1 MWFRRSICGL
11 IQYDAARSRI
21 STPGTKVWR
30 MTGVIPSGVD
40 WHGSAELH
48 PYLVVDVFT
57 STPLEG
63 NQLGVF
69 LDGRPFDAEQMQR
82 LTRELKFAETV
93 FLLPPAEDG
102 DARMRI
108 FTPAGEL
115 PFAGH
120 PVLGTAFVVG
130 HALGAEA
137 VTLETGAGPVPIE
150 LERDGDRILFGR
162 MKQPIPTW
170 EAFTREP
177 ELLAAIGVESS
188 LLPVEIYRNGPEH
201 TYVRLPSEEAVA
213 ALVPDMAALNDLNV
227 AANCFAGRGRT
238 WKTRVFYP
246 AAGVPE
252 DAATGSAA
260 GPLALHLARHGE
272 IAFGEQIEIS
282 QGAEI
287 DRPSVLYATATGDH
301 DRIDSVEVGGVAV
314 VVAEGRY
321 RAG

>member
-1 MWFRRSICGL
+1 M
-11 IQYDAARSRI
+11 A
-21 STPGTKVWR
+21 
-30 MTGVIPSGVD
+30 GVIPNGID
-40 WHGSAELH
+40 WHGSDAVH

-57 STPLEG
+57 ARPLEG

-69 LDGRPFDAEQMQR
+69 LDGRPLSGEQMQS

-93 FLLPPAEDG
+93 FLLPPAEGG
-102 DARMRI
+102 DARIRI
-108 FTPAGEL
+108 FTPAGEI

-120 PVLGTAFVVG
+120 PVLGTALVVG
-130 HALGAEA
+130 HALGIEA
-137 VTLETGAGPVPIE
+137 VTLETGAGAVPIE
-150 LERDGDRILFGR
+150 LERDGDRIVFGR

-170 EAFTREP
+170 EPFTREA
-177 ELLAAIGVESS
+177 ELLAALGVESS
-188 LLPVEIYRNGPEH
+188 LLPVEIYRNGLEH
-201 TYVRLPSEEAVA
+201 VYVRAPSEEAVA
-213 ALVPDMAALNDLNV
+213 ALVPEMAALHDLHV
-227 AANCFAGRGRT
+227 GANCFAGHGRK
-238 WKTRVFYP
+238 WKTRMFYP

-260 GPLALHLARHGE
+260 GPLAVHLARHGE

-287 DRPSVLYATATGDH
+287 GRPSTLYAGVTGDLG
-301 DRIDSVEVGGVAV
+301 RIDSVEVGGVAV